1 MFHLIFPGQGSQ
13 QPGMGRFLY
22 DQFPIAK
29 ECFQEASEAIK
40 VDLKKLCFDGSESDL
55 TLTHNTQPCL
65 LTVSTATQRVLRQ
78 QYDLKINAASGH
90 SIGEYAAL
98 VAAEVLP
105 FATAVRAVRLRG
117 EAMQSAVPV
126 GKGGMAAVMGLNDE
140 QARKLCLYVVSKS
153 GFSPLSPA
161 NFNCPGQIVISGSQ
175 KALDWMKTN
184 LKAEEVFPDV
194 KRLKIIHLQ
203 VSAPF
208 HCDMMKPAEDS
219 MRNFL
224 SEVPFAD
231 AKFPIIQNY
240 SAKAET
246 SANILK
252 ENLIRQVTA
261 SVLWTQSMQYALEQ
275 NWTKC
280 IECGTGKVL
289 QGLLKKIDSE
299 RFQVFNT
306 NSLEDIENIEKS
318 LK

>member
-22 DQFPIAK
+22 EQFPIAK
-29 ECFQEASEAIK
+29 ECFEEASEAIK
-40 VDLKKLCFDGSESDL
+40 VDLKKLCFEGSESDL

-78 QYDLKINAASGH
+78 QYDIKISAASGH

-98 VAAEVLP
+98 VAADVLP
-105 FATAVRAVRLRG
+105 FSTAVKAVRLRG

-126 GKGGMAAVMGLNDE
+126 GNGGMAAVMGLNDD
-140 QARKLCLYVVSKS
+140 QARILCQYVVNKS
-153 GFSPLSPA
+153 GFAPLSPA

-208 HCDMMKPAEDS
+208 HCDMMKPAEDK

-224 SEVPFAD
+224 SEVQFTN

-246 SANILK
+246 SAEILK

-306 NSLEDIENIEKS
+306 NSLEDIENIEKI